1 MVMAEALTKEE
12 LLTKLTGL
20 EDYGFT
26 GEGIEYGSLLIT
38 YWTQDEAPIYFVYG
52 EDDES
57 EDGIFQSGSPE
68 AVAEFV
74 FKYNQ

>member
-1 MVMAEALTKEE
+1 MKTKEE
-12 LLTKLTGL
+12 LITKLKEL

-38 YWTQDEAPIYFVYG
+38 YWTQTDDVPMYMVYE

-68 AVAEFV
+68 VVAEFV